1 MLVKE
6 IMKKSPDLVCC
17 APTDYVM
24 DAAKMMEDNDIGCIL
39 ITENNNLKG
48 ILTDRDITLLV
59 VADGRDPR
67 KVQVK
72 EIMKTDIITGK
83 SDWDLFEAT
92 KLMADKKI
100 RRLPIQTNGKLEGFV
115 SLADLAPVVKK
126 ELDSFLEI
134 EAAPIGH

>member
-6 IMKKSPDLVCC
+6 IMKRIPDLVCC
-17 APTDYVM
+17 LPTAYVM
-24 DAAKMMEDNDIGCIL
+24 DAAKKMEDNNIGCIL
-39 ITENNNLKG
+39 ITDNNILKG

-67 KVQVK
+67 KVQVR

-83 SDWDLFEAT
+83 PDWDLFEAT

-134 EAAPIGH
+134 ETASIGH

>member
-6 IMKKSPDLVCC
+6 IMKRIPDLVCC

-24 DAAKMMEDNDIGCIL
+24 DAAKLMEDNNIGCIL
-39 ITENNNLKG
+39 ITDNNILKG

-134 EAAPIGH
+134 ETASIGY